1 MITKEQNKKN
11 ALILCGH
18 GSRDESYLD
27 DFFSLKN
34 RLKKKFQLI
43 SIYHCFIEINEPSIE
58 NCIEKI
64 ERNYEKIF
72 FFPLLIFE
80 GKHLI
85 VDITK
90 KLKKISSDH
99 SSKIFLIDKISLIN
113 DILPIIVKIIK
124 NNYPQDFNVLITSC
138 SVSKKKAVKDEL
150 KIYTEKLSYLLE
162 INKHV
167 FHFVGDEGHV
177 SKQVQKMKSTQI
189 KSLLH
194 PVFFFNGYLYK
205 KNIKELSETIRT
217 INLKPIS
224 HYNEITNLLS
234 KKLIAV
240 FQTLN

>member
-1 MITKEQNKKN
+1 M
-11 ALILCGH
+11 
-18 GSRDESYLD
+18 
-27 DFFSLKN
+27 
-34 RLKKKFQLI
+34 
-43 SIYHCFIEINEPSIE
+43 
-58 NCIEKI
+58 
-64 ERNYEKIF
+64 
-72 FFPLLIFE
+72 LIFE

>member
-18 GSRDESYLD
+18 GSRDKSYLN

-85 VDITK
+85 VDIK
-90 KLKKISSDH
+90 KKIKKISTDH

-124 NNYPQDFNVLITSC
+124 NNYPQNFYALVTSC

-150 KIYTEKLSYLLE
+150 KIYTEKLSYLLAIKE
-162 INKHV
+162 HV
-167 FHFVGDEGHV
+167 FHFVGDEKHV
-177 SKQVQKMKSTQI
+177 LNQVQKMKIQ
-189 KSLLH
+189 KKK
-194 PVFFFNGYLYK
+194 VFFILFFFLTVIYTRK
-205 KNIKELSETIRT
+205 I
-217 INLKPIS
+217 
-224 HYNEITNLLS
+224 
-234 KKLIAV
+234 
-240 FQTLN
+240 